1 MTKIAI
7 AGACGKMGMKIAN
20 IALKD
25 TEVEV
30 TSAFEKE
37 GMDKIGTDLG
47 TVLGIEEIG
56 VKVASDFVKASGDID
71 AVIDFT
77 LPEPTLE
84 HLEKCVQNNLPMV
97 IGTTGFSSEGESKIA
112 EAAKKIP
119 IVFSPNMA
127 IGVNIVFKLLK
138 EASRV
143 LGKSFEIKVDETH
156 HVHKKDSPSGTAKKI
171 ASVIKEASGI
181 DAPIEAFREGEVV
194 GNHGIIFD
202 GEYENIEIRHDAK
215 DRDVFAKGAI
225 EAAKF
230 ISSKEPGLYDMADVL
245 GLK

>member
-25 TEVEV
+25 LETEI

-37 GMDKIGTDLG
+37 GMDKIGSDLG
-47 TVLGIEEIG
+47 VVLGTNEVGI
-56 VKVASDFVKASGDID
+56 KVTSDFVEASGNID

-84 HLEKCVQNNLPMV
+84 HLEKCVKNKIPIV
-97 IGTTGFSSEGESKIA
+97 IGTTGFRSEGEAKIA

-119 IVFSPNMA
+119 VVFSPNMA
-127 IGVNIVFKLLK
+127 IGVNVVFKLLK

-171 ASVIKEASGI
+171 ANVIKEASGI
-181 DAPIEAFREGEVV
+181 DAPIEAFREVV

-230 ISSKEPGLYDMADVL
+230 IASKEPGLYDMADVL